1 MNEYEMVSKSVKMD
15 IIDGLKDRLPQI
27 FEDGKVNL
35 EKLKAL
41 LTGEIVE
48 KEDDRVKILIFT
60 HTLMGI

>member
-1 MNEYEMVSKSVKMD
+1 MNEIEPVSKSVKMN

-41 LTGEIVE
+41 LTV
-48 KEDDRVKILIFT
+48 
-60 HTLMGI
+60 